1 VYQLER
7 ITPYMIAVLGV
18 ASDFVSTQVG
28 LARGFLEMHLLYSPV
43 YSLTI
48 FWALL
53 TVATLGLPRG
63 NLRRMLIFAIALLS
77 FVGVFNNVS
86 ILTGIFRG
94 LPQP

>member
-1 VYQLER
+1 
-7 ITPYMIAVLGV
+7 MIAVLGV

-28 LARGFLEMHLLYSPV
+28 LARGFLETHLLYSPV
-43 YSLTI
+43 YSLAI

-53 TVATLGLPRG
+53 TVATIGLPRG

-86 ILTGIFRG
+86 IITGIFRG

>member
-7 ITPYMIAVLGV
+7 IAPYMIAALGV
-18 ASDFVSTQVG
+18 ALDFVSTQVG
-28 LARGFLEMHLLYSPV
+28 LARGFLEMNLLYSPV

-53 TVATLGLPRG
+53 TVATFGLPRR
-63 NLRRMLIFAIALLS
+63 NLRRIFIFALAGLS
-77 FVGVFNNVS
+77 FVGVFNNISV
-86 ILTGIFRG
+86 ITGIFRG